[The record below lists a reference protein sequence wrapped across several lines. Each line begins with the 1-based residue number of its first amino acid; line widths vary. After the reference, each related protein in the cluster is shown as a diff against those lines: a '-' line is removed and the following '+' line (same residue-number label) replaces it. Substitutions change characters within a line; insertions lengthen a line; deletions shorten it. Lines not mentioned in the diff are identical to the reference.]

1 MNPLHRTTAGA
12 RTSED
17 LVPEAHGYGY
27 IASSEVAPAAP
38 SQTVPEAHGYGY
50 VVVSDD
56 NDPASAPAADA
67 VQPADSAD
75 PARTVAPA
83 RQVQQSPLIEVITD
97 SPAAAAPA
105 EAVVSE
111 TMVPE
116 TVVSETGA
124 SDARDD
130 EAAHPAESDESAE
143 PAESAPVRA
152 VAAEP
157 ISVAPA
163 VVLSPLL
170 PNIGTSTMARLLDLT
185 EVPVAG
191 EVPASTARVVVIDA
205 TEKGV
210 AAAQAYIE
218 DLKAQGPEPAGSVTS
233 LDGLDGILVI
243 PADSRRIPRTV
254 KLRLKVLSGACPV
267 LMCPWIPAL
276 ASRIC
281 DDAALQKAAAT
292 RPVAAALKR
301 LSAQVEDLAG

>member
-1 MNPLHRTTAGA
+1 MNPLHQRTTGGA
-12 RTSED
+12 PAVSE

-56 NDPASAPAADA
+56 DDPSSAPAAEA
-67 VQPADSAD
+67 VQPADSAE

-83 RQVQQSPLIEVITD
+83 RQVQQSPLVEVITD
-97 SPAAAAPA
+97 SPA
-105 EAVVSE
+105 EA
-111 TMVPE
+111 T
-116 TVVSETGA
+116 
-124 SDARDD
+124 
-130 EAAHPAESDESAE
+130 ESAE
-143 PAESAPVRA
+143 SAELAESAPVRS

-185 EVPVAG
+185 EVPLS
-191 EVPASTARVVVIDA
+191 EQVPASTARVVVIDA
-205 TEKGV
+205 SEKGI
-210 AAAQAYIE
+210 AAVTAHIE
-218 DLKAQGPEPAGSVTS
+218 ELAARTLRAPGSITEVS
-233 LDGLDGILVI
+233 GLNGIMVI
-243 PADSRRIPRTV
+243 PTGRGRLPRSV
-254 KLRLKVLSGACPV
+254 RLRLKVLSGAHPV
-267 LMCPWIPAL
+267 LVCPWIPAL

-281 DDAALQKAAAT
+281 DDAALEKAAAT
-292 RPVAAALKR
+292 RPVAAALKK

>member
-1 MNPLHRTTAGA
+1 MNPLHQRTAGGA
-12 RTSED
+12 PAVSE
-17 LVPEAHGYGY
+17 LVPEVHGYGY
-27 IASSEVAPAAP
+27 IAASEAAP
-38 SQTVPEAHGYGY
+38 VASSQTVPEAHGYGY

-56 NDPASAPAADA
+56 DDPASAPAAEVA
-67 VQPADSAD
+67 EPADSAE
-75 PARTVAPA
+75 PARIVAPA
-83 RQVQQSPLIEVITD
+83 RQVRQSPLVEVIID

-105 EAVVSE
+105 EAG
-111 TMVPE
+111 VP
-116 TVVSETGA
+116 ETGA

-143 PAESAPVRA
+143 SAESAPVRA
-152 VAAEP
+152 ASAEP

-218 DLKAQGPEPAGSVTS
+218 DLKVRGPEPVGSVTS

-281 DDAALQKAAAT
+281 DDVALQKAAAT
-292 RPVAAALKR
+292 RPVAAALKK

>member
-27 IASSEVAPAAP
+27 ITSSEATPAAP
-38 SQTVPEAHGYGY
+38 SQTVTNQSRPEAHGYGY

-56 NDPASAPAADA
+56 NDPASAPAAEA
-67 VQPADSAD
+67 VPPADSAE

-105 EAVVSE
+105 E
-111 TMVPE
+111 
-116 TVVSETGA
+116 VSETGA

-130 EAAHPAESDESAE
+130 ETAHPAESDESAE
-143 PAESAPVRA
+143 SAPVRS

-218 DLKAQGPEPAGSVTS
+218 DLKARGPEPVGSVTS

-281 DDAALQKAAAT
+281 DDAALEKAAAA